1 MGVAAYWLLGDD
13 AQAERLYAQV
23 DALPD
28 SLVQSEEPLGKAVL
42 AAFRLRRAAL
52 MKKTTSSSSS
62 LSQTTVKMCEVTS
75 KLLQDS
81 LTVDSCHKP
90 ESKVLVSWYIEHADC
105 I

>member
-52 MKKTTSSSSS
+52 MKKSSSSSSTLSS

-90 ESKVLVSWYIEHADC
+90 ESKVLVS
-105 I
+105 